1 MKEGK
6 SKKYPYDDQV
16 EELVLKIL
24 EVTTDHLNRIDNL
37 PSKYKIF
44 VGMDA
49 ILDTYLF
56 ITASGPIGFNGRKY
70 MNDHLD
76 EVLSHFIDEAMRDDG
91 KEKVN

>member
-37 PSKYKIF
+37 EGKYKIF
-44 VGMDA
+44 VSLDA
-49 ILDTYLF
+49 LLDAYFF
-56 ITASGPIGFNGRKY
+56 ITTSAPMKFNARKY
-70 MNDHLD
+70 MNDHVD
-76 EVLSHFIDEAMRDDG
+76 EILSHFIDEAMKDDV